1 MSTLPRT
8 LGNLRKIGIKV
19 FMPPNPR
26 VSPIA
31 GSAADI
37 FPQNRITSARC
48 WFVLR
53 PSNLPRPLANA
64 QLLAILLEQYIG
76 MPSLANIPP
85 SSSLNTKPL
94 TNETTGDTKYGTL
107 IGQDRFGNKYYENL
121 EELPLRTRWVDYA
134 KHDYD
139 AAHIEPGWHAWISYS
154 VDKPPT
160 QDSLIA
166 TGTRHFEPALPK
178 PNFTGTRGA
187 YKPYNT

>member
-1 MSTLPRT
+1 MTFKLSPAPPKRNRNPSSGGNCPPTATMSTLPRT
-8 LGNLRKIGIKV
+8 LGNLRKIGIKEY
-19 FMPPNPR
+19 FRQM
-26 VSPIA
+26 
-31 GSAADI
+31 
-37 FPQNRITSARC
+37 
-48 WFVLR
+48 L
-53 PSNLPRPLANA
+53 
-64 QLLAILLEQYIG
+64 YI
-76 MPSLANIPP
+76 
-85 SSSLNTKPL
+85 
-94 TNETTGDTKYGTL
+94 GDTKHGTL

-121 EELPLRTRWVDYA
+121 EELPLRTRWVDYV

-139 AAHIEPGWHAWISYS
+139 AAQIEPGWHAWISYS